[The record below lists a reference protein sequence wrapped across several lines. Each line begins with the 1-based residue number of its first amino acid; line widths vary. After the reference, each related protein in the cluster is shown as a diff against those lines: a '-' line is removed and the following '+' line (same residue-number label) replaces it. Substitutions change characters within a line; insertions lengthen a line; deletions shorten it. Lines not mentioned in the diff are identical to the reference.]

1 MQLELTVEE
10 VNLVLLALSKLPFDS
25 VNQLIPKIQEQG
37 QEQLKP
43 KPEETKE

>member
-10 VNLVLLALSKLPFDS
+10 VNLILLALSKLPFEA
-25 VNQLIPKIQEQG
+25 VNQLVPKIQEQG